1 MATLILE
8 HDGHRKAAVLNGRVV
23 IGRRANSHIMI
34 PDRSVSRIH
43 AWIGKNEDRYFI
55 ADSGSRVGTQINGN
69 HLQGRRQLEDGD
81 EIRIGP
87 ALIRFHSNGSL
98 PADVEP
104 LDLSDRPIESN
115 DGIFLDCGCGA
126 PLWAPWDFAGK
137 IGQCRYCGQMV
148 EMPLEEGRTAADP
161 SNDTVAPGM
170 PPAPAASLTRGIR
183 IAQLEPA
190 RKPVRH
196 SIFDAPI
203 KPPASQVTE
212 AGPQTEALCGACQ
225 SPISLLEET
234 YKCPECGVRFHA
246 ECWVE
251 NRGCSSY
258 GCKQVGI
265 LDPHRDQPKAAPVP
279 EPAAET
285 LLESAPEPH
294 AAAEATAPI
303 EWDYLFLPVSL
314 LAALLGVLSFGV
326 PPLIVAGSIMF
337 YRLGGRRIGHRRLLA
352 VSLLLSLLAAV
363 AGIGVSW
370 YWWLVVPSAE
380 SPAGQALGSLVA
392 L

>member
-8 HDGHRKAAVLNGRVV
+8 HDGHRKAAVLQGRVV

-55 ADSGSRVGTQINGN
+55 ADSGSRVGTQINGH
-69 HLQGRRQLEDGD
+69 HLQGRKQLEDGD

-87 ALIRFHSNGSL
+87 AMLRFQSNGTL
-98 PADVEP
+98 PTDVEP

-115 DGIFLDCGCGA
+115 DGIFLDCACGA

-148 EMPLEEGRTAADP
+148 EMPAGEGLAVSDT
-161 SNDTVAPGM
+161 SNDTVVPGM
-170 PPAPAASLTRGIR
+170 PPAPAAALTRGIR
-183 IAQLEPA
+183 ITSPPA
-190 RKPVRH
+190 VKRPTRH

-203 KPPASQVTE
+203 APPASPITE
-212 AGPQTEALCGACQ
+212 ARPQAEALCGACQ

-234 YKCPECGVRFHA
+234 FKCPECGVTFHA

-265 LDPHRDQPKAAPVP
+265 LDPHRDEPKVSAAPAVAGTLAEAPQEPTVP
-279 EPAAET
+279 PAA
-285 LLESAPEPH
+285 
-294 AAAEATAPI
+294 I
-303 EWDYLFLPVSL
+303 EWDYLFLPFAL

-326 PPLIVAGSIMF
+326 PPLIAAASIMF
-337 YRLGGRRIGHRRLLA
+337 YRLGGRRVAHPRLLTVA
-352 VSLLLSLLAAV
+352 TLLSFLAVV

-370 YWWLVVPSAE
+370 YWWLVVPSAG
-380 SPAGQALGSLVA
+380 SAGDAIGPL
-392 L
+392 

>member
-8 HDGHRKAAVLNGRVV
+8 HDGHRKAAVLQGRVV

-55 ADSGSRVGTQINGN
+55 ADSGSRVGTQINGH
-69 HLQGRRQLEDGD
+69 HLQGRKQLEDGD
-81 EIRIGP
+81 EIKIGP
-87 ALIRFHSNGSL
+87 AVIKFQSNGT
-98 PADVEP
+98 PPTDVEP

-115 DGIFLDCGCGA
+115 DGIFLDCACGA
-126 PLWAPWDFAGK
+126 PLWAPWDFGGK

-148 EMPLEEGRTAADP
+148 EMPEAEGHAPPDP
-161 SNDTVAPGM
+161 SNDTFAPGM
-170 PPAPAASLTRGIR
+170 PPPPPSALTRGIR
-183 IAQLEPA
+183 ITSAGPTE
-190 RKPVRH
+190 RKVRH

-203 KPPASQVTE
+203 KPPPSSVTE
-212 AGPQTEALCGACQ
+212 ARTQTEVLCGACQ
-225 SPISLLEET
+225 SQISLLEET
-234 YKCPECGVRFHA
+234 FKCPDCGVTFHA

-265 LDPHRDQPKAAPVP
+265 LDPHRDEPKAPPAPVVAGTL
-279 EPAAET
+279 EERGADGQAATE
-285 LLESAPEPH
+285 AR
-294 AAAEATAPI
+294 ATAI
-303 EWDYLFLPVSL
+303 EWDYLFLPISL
-314 LAALLGVLSFGV
+314 MAALLGVLSFGI
-326 PPLIVAGSIMF
+326 PPLIAALSIML
-337 YRLGGRRIGHRRLLA
+337 YRFRGRRVAHPRLLA
-352 VSLLLSLLAAV
+352 AALLLSLLAVV

-380 SPAGQALGSLVA
+380 SAVDGLAIL
-392 L
+392 

>member
-8 HDGHRKAAVLNGRVV
+8 HDGQRKAAVLQGRVV

-55 ADSGSRVGTQINGN
+55 ADSGSRVGTQINGH
-69 HLQGRRQLEDGD
+69 HLQGSRQLEDGD

-98 PADVEP
+98 PSDVEP
-104 LDLSDRPIESN
+104 LDLSNRPIESN
-115 DGIFLDCGCGA
+115 DGIFLDCPCGA

-148 EMPLEEGRTAADP
+148 EMPESDGRTSADL

-170 PPAPAASLTRGIR
+170 PSAPSASLTRGIR
-183 IAQLEPA
+183 ITQPEPA
-190 RKPVRH
+190 RKPARH

-203 KPPASQVTE
+203 KPPPSPVTE
-212 AGPQTEALCGACQ
+212 AQPQTEALCGACQ
-225 SPISLLEET
+225 SPISLLEES

-265 LDPHRDQPKAAPVP
+265 LDPHRDEPKAAPDP
-279 EPAAET
+279 ATAEALLEPAPP
-285 LLESAPEPH
+285 LN
-294 AAAEATAPI
+294 AALEATAPI

-326 PPLIVAGSIMF
+326 PPLLVAGSIML
-337 YRLGGRRIGHRRLLA
+337 YRLRRRHIRHRRLLT

-363 AGIGVSW
+363 AGLGISW
-370 YWWLVVPSAE
+370 YWWLVVPSAD

-392 L
+392 S

>member
-8 HDGHRKAAVLNGRVV
+8 HNGHRKAAVLQGRVV

-34 PDRSVSRIH
+34 PDRTVSRIH

-55 ADSGSRVGTQINGN
+55 ADSGSRVGTQINGH
-69 HLQGRRQLEDGD
+69 HLQGRKQLEDGD

-87 ALIRFHSNGSL
+87 ALIRFQSNGAI

-137 IGQCRYCGQMV
+137 MGQCRYCGQMV
-148 EMPLEEGRTAADP
+148 EMPIAEGRVAPDP

-170 PPAPAASLTRGIR
+170 PPAPASAMTRGIR
-183 IAQLEPA
+183 ITQPEPA
-190 RKPVRH
+190 RKAIRH

-203 KPPASQVTE
+203 KPPPSEVTK
-212 AGPQTEALCGACQ
+212 AQPQTEALCGACQ

-234 YKCPECGVRFHA
+234 YKCLECGVRFHA

-265 LDPHRDQPKAAPVP
+265 LDPHRDEPKAAP
-279 EPAAET
+279 AGASALADASAE
-285 LLESAPEPH
+285 H
-294 AAAEATAPI
+294 ASHAEAPAPAI

-314 LAALLGVLSFGV
+314 LASLVGALSFGV
-326 PPLIVAGSIMF
+326 PPLLVAGSIML
-337 YRLGGRRIGHRRLLA
+337 YRLRGRRVAHPRLLA
-352 VSLLLSLLAAV
+352 TALLVSFLAAV

-370 YWWLVVPSAE
+370 YWWLVVPSA
-380 SPAGQALGSLVA
+380 SGGDGSTWL
-392 L
+392 